1 MKHITIDMVLCML
14 ILALFLLKVTD
25 LPEPAPHYTLEQW
38 EQQQG
43 ELEYWQ
49 RPPYAKVSSA
59 DAVLKTLSYRNG
71 AADCRMTA
79 EQARQLADFITT
91 LYPDAGDGSPQC
103 YIILDDWADN
113 GVPYLRIREFRDRF
127 VYAIKTTESL
137 KIIDRDILIAVGDT
151 PQIIFD
157 TADVK
162 GRSELIVNHSLGD
175 FTMLL
180 HQTQPSPSEWIGNYY
195 RFTDGGLELV
205 YGFERT
211 YNKAEKLW
219 SITDGDTATTY
230 TKKKFNALPLE
241 DRTDP
246 IYLELGMDY
255 QTEPT
260 GALKGS
266 NLSIPQLVEALN
278 IYADFLEANPFNQK

>member
-25 LPEPAPHYTLEQW
+25 LPEPTPHYTLEQW
-38 EQQQG
+38 EQQQD

-49 RPPYAKVSSA
+49 RPPYAKVTSA

-91 LYPDAGDGSPQC
+91 LYPDAGDSSPQC

-127 VYAIKTTESL
+127 VYAIKTTKML
-137 KIIDRDILIAVGDT
+137 KIIDRDILIAAGDT

-157 TADVK
+157 TAEVN
-162 GRSELIVNHSLGD
+162 GRSELITNHSLGD
-175 FTMLL
+175 FVMLL
-180 HQTQPSPSEWIGNYY
+180 HHSQPSPQEWIGNYY
-195 RFTDGGLELV
+195 RFTDDGLEPV
-205 YGFERT
+205 YRFERT

-219 SITDGDTATTY
+219 SITDSDTTTTY
-230 TKKKFNALPLE
+230 TKKEFNVLPLE
-241 DRTDP
+241 DCTDP

-278 IYADFLEANPFNQK
+278 IYVDFLDSK

>member
-38 EQQQG
+38 EQQQD

-49 RPPYAKVSSA
+49 RPPYAKVTSA

-79 EQARQLADFITT
+79 EQARQLADLVST
-91 LYPDAGDGSPQC
+91 LYPDAGDNSPQC
-103 YIILDDWADN
+103 YILLDDWADS

-127 VYAIKTTESL
+127 VYAIKTTKML
-137 KIIDRDILIAVGDT
+137 KIIDRDILIAAGDT

-157 TADVK
+157 TAEVK
-162 GRSELIVNHSLGD
+162 GRSELIANHSLGD

-180 HQTQPSPSEWIGNYY
+180 HHAQPSLSEWIGNYY
-195 RFTDGGLELV
+195 RFTDDGLEPV
-205 YGFERT
+205 YRFERT

-219 SITDGDTATTY
+219 SITDGDTTTVY
-230 TKKKFNALPLE
+230 TKKDFNALPLE

-278 IYADFLEANPFNQK
+278 IYADFLEDAE

>member
-38 EQQQG
+38 EQQQDQ
-43 ELEYWQ
+43 LEYWQ

-79 EQARQLADFITT
+79 EQARQLADLVST
-91 LYPDAGDGSPQC
+91 LYPADKVEYLQF
-103 YIILDDWADN
+103 YIILDDWAGN
-113 GVPYLRIREFRDRF
+113 GIPYLRIREYHRKP
-127 VYAIKTTESL
+127 VIKAPQPIQL
-137 KIIDRDILIAVGDT
+137 IDRDILIAAGET
-151 PQIIFD
+151 PQILFD
-157 TADVK
+157 LPRKEART
-162 GRSELIVNHSLGD
+162 ELITNHSLGD
-175 FTMLL
+175 FTMFL
-180 HQTQPSPSEWIGNYY
+180 HQTQPSLSEWTGNYY
-195 RFTDGGLELV
+195 RFTDDGLESV
-205 YGFERT
+205 YRFERT

-219 SITDGDTATTY
+219 YLTVGDATTAY
-230 TKKKFNALPLE
+230 TKKEFNALPLE

-278 IYADFLEANPFNQK
+278 IYADFLEDAE

>member
-25 LPEPAPHYTLEQW
+25 LPEPTPHYTLEQW
-38 EQQQG
+38 EQQQD

-49 RPPYAKVSSA
+49 RPPYAKVTSA

-71 AADCRMTA
+71 AAECRMTA

-91 LYPDAGDGSPQC
+91 LYPDADDGSPQC

-127 VYAIKTTESL
+127 VYAIKTTKSL

-195 RFTDGGLELV
+195 RFTDGGLEPV

-211 YNKAEKLW
+211 YNKTEKLW

-230 TKKKFNALPLE
+230 TKKEFNALPLE
-241 DRTDP
+241 ERTDP

-278 IYADFLEANPFNQK
+278 IYVDFLEEK

>member
-14 ILALFLLKVTD
+14 ILALFLLKATD
-25 LPEPAPHYTLEQW
+25 LPEPAPLYTLEQW
-38 EQQQG
+38 EQQQD

-49 RPPYAKVSSA
+49 RPPYAKVTSA

-79 EQARQLADFITT
+79 EQARQLADLVST
-91 LYPDAGDGSPQC
+91 LYPDAGDNSPQC
-103 YIILDDWADN
+103 YILLDDWADS

-127 VYAIKTTESL
+127 VYAIKTTKML

-157 TADVK
+157 TAEVN
-162 GRSELIVNHSLGD
+162 GRSELIANHSLGD

-180 HQTQPSPSEWIGNYY
+180 HHAQPSLSEWIGNYY
-195 RFTDGGLELV
+195 RFTDDGLEPV
-205 YGFERT
+205 YRFERT

-219 SITDGDTATTY
+219 SITDGDTTTVY
-230 TKKKFNALPLE
+230 TKKDFNALPLE

-278 IYADFLEANPFNQK
+278 IYADFLEDAE

>member
-1 MKHITIDMVLCML
+1 MKHITTDMVLCML
-14 ILALFLLKVTD
+14 ILALFLLKATD
-25 LPEPAPHYTLEQW
+25 LPESTPHYTLEQW
-38 EQQQG
+38 EQQQD

-49 RPPYAKVSSA
+49 RPPYAKVTSA

-79 EQARQLADFITT
+79 EQARQLADLVST
-91 LYPDAGDGSPQC
+91 LYPDAEDGSPQC
-103 YIILDDWADN
+103 YILLDDWADN
-113 GVPYLRIREFRDRF
+113 GIPYLRIREFRDRF
-127 VYAIKTTESL
+127 VYAIKTTKML
-137 KIIDRDILIAVGDT
+137 KIIDRDILIAAGDT

-157 TADVK
+157 TAEVN
-162 GRSELIVNHSLGD
+162 GRSELIANHSLGD

-180 HQTQPSPSEWIGNYY
+180 HHAQPSLSEWIGNYY
-195 RFTDGGLELV
+195 RFTDNGLELV
-205 YGFERT
+205 YRFERT

-219 SITDGDTATTY
+219 SITDGDTTTVY
-230 TKKKFNALPLE
+230 TKKDFNALPLE

-278 IYADFLEANPFNQK
+278 IYADFLEDAE

>member
-127 VYAIKTTESL
+127 VYAIKTTKTL
-137 KIIDRDILIAVGDT
+137 KIIDRDILIA
-151 PQIIFD
+151 
-157 TADVK
+157 A
-162 GRSELIVNHSLGD
+162 
-175 FTMLL
+175 
-180 HQTQPSPSEWIGNYY
+180 
-195 RFTDGGLELV
+195 
-205 YGFERT
+205 
-211 YNKAEKLW
+211 
-219 SITDGDTATTY
+219 GDTATTY
-230 TKKKFNALPLE
+230 TKKEFNALPLE

>member
-14 ILALFLLKVTD
+14 ILALFLLKATD

-38 EQQQG
+38 EQQQD

-49 RPPYAKVSSA
+49 RSPYAKVNSA

-79 EQARQLADFITT
+79 EQARQLADLVST
-91 LYPDAGDGSPQC
+91 LYPDAGDNSPQC
-103 YIILDDWADN
+103 YILLDDWAGS

-127 VYAIKTTESL
+127 VYAIKTTKML
-137 KIIDRDILIAVGDT
+137 KIIDRDILIAAGDT

-157 TADVK
+157 TAEVN
-162 GRSELIVNHSLGD
+162 GRSELITNHSLGD

-180 HQTQPSPSEWIGNYY
+180 HHAQPSLSEWIGNYY
-195 RFTDGGLELV
+195 RFTDDGLESV
-205 YGFERT
+205 YRFERT

-219 SITDGDTATTY
+219 SITDGDTTTVY
-230 TKKKFNALPLE
+230 TKKDFNALPLE

-278 IYADFLEANPFNQK
+278 IYADFLEDAE

>member
-1 MKHITIDMVLCML
+1 M
-14 ILALFLLKVTD
+14 
-25 LPEPAPHYTLEQW
+25 
-38 EQQQG
+38 
-43 ELEYWQ
+43 
-49 RPPYAKVSSA
+49 
-59 DAVLKTLSYRNG
+59 
-71 AADCRMTA
+71 
-79 EQARQLADFITT
+79 
-91 LYPDAGDGSPQC
+91 
-103 YIILDDWADN
+103 
-113 GVPYLRIREFRDRF
+113 
-127 VYAIKTTESL
+127 L
-137 KIIDRDILIAVGDT
+137 KIIDRDILIAAGDT

-157 TADVK
+157 TAEVN
-162 GRSELIVNHSLGD
+162 GRSELIANHSLGD

-180 HQTQPSPSEWIGNYY
+180 HQTQPSLSEWIGNYY
-195 RFTDGGLELV
+195 RFTDDGLEPV
-205 YGFERT
+205 YQFERT

-219 SITDGDTATTY
+219 SITDGDTTTVY
-230 TKKKFNALPLE
+230 TKKDFNALPLE

>member
-14 ILALFLLKVTD
+14 ILALFLLKATD
-25 LPEPAPHYTLEQW
+25 LPEPAPLYTLEQW
-38 EQQQG
+38 EQQQD

-49 RPPYAKVSSA
+49 RPPYAKVNSA

-79 EQARQLADFITT
+79 EQARQLADLVST
-91 LYPDAGDGSPQC
+91 LYPDAGDNSPQC
-103 YIILDDWADN
+103 YILLDDWADS
-113 GVPYLRIREFRDRF
+113 GVPYLRIREFHDRF
-127 VYAIKTTESL
+127 VYAIKTTKML
-137 KIIDRDILIAVGDT
+137 KIIDRDILIAAGDT

-162 GRSELIVNHSLGD
+162 GRTELIANHSLGD

-180 HQTQPSPSEWIGNYY
+180 HQTQPSLSEWTGNYY
-195 RFTDGGLELV
+195 RFTDDGLESV
-205 YGFERT
+205 YRFKRT

-219 SITDGDTATTY
+219 SITDGDTTTVY
-230 TKKKFNALPLE
+230 TKKDFNALPLE

-278 IYADFLEANPFNQK
+278 IYADFLEDAE